1 MSIHIYT
8 KPKTKFSI
16 DMKFNLAN
24 VAQDMAEAYQV
35 EFQDAAS
42 PVMEEILFLHNQIM
56 FILII
61 IITTVLWL
69 ILRGLTGQA
78 YHRYLVE
85 GVTIEIVWT
94 TIPAIILVFIAF
106 PSLKLLYLMDEIVE
120 PGITVKA
127 IGHQWYWSY
136 EYSDYQTSSNED
148 STLEFDSYMI
158 PTAELLPG
166 DLRLLEVD
174 NRMVVPMDTYVRV
187 LVTGADVLHSF
198 AIPSLS
204 IKVDAVPGRLNQT
217 GFLIKRPG
225 IFYGQCSEL
234 CGANHSFMPIV
245 IEAVSMDKYISW
257 LSSLCTQAD

>member
-1 MSIHIYT
+1 MKTPIYALLEA
-8 KPKTKFSI
+8 SLLR
-16 DMKFNLAN
+16 DA
-24 VAQDMAEAYQV
+24 AELFQLS
-35 EFQDAAS
+35 FQDAAS

-61 IITTVLWL
+61 IITSVLWL
-69 ILRGLTGQA
+69 IIRGLTGQA
-78 YHRYLVE
+78 YHRYLIE

-94 TIPAIILVFIAF
+94 IIPAIILVFIAF
-106 PSLKLLYLMDEIVE
+106 PSLKLLYLMDEVVE
-120 PGITVKA
+120 PGVTVKV

-136 EYSDYQTSSNED
+136 EYSDYQFTLNED

-158 PTAELLPG
+158 PTSDLQPG

-174 NRMVVPMDTYVRV
+174 NRMVVPINTYVRV

-198 AIPSLS
+198 AVPSLA
-204 IKVDAVPGRLNQT
+204 IKMDAVPGRLNQT
-217 GFLIKRPG
+217 GFLAKRPG
-225 IFYGQCSEL
+225 LFYGQCSEL

-257 LSSLCTQAD
+257 LSSLCADL